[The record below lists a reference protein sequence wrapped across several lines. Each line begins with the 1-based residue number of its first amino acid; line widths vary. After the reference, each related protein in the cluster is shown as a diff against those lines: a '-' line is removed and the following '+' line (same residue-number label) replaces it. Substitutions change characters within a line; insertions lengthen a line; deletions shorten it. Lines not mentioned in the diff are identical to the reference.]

1 MRRYE
6 TMMVLH
12 PELPEAQIRETL
24 DRARRLIEG
33 MGAEI
38 HQVDEWGMRQLAYPI
53 RKLGRGYY
61 VVTEYSAEPKVVN
74 EFERT
79 MKLADEVLRYIT
91 VAKSD
96 IRRRASAS
104 VVRPAT
110 ERPEPVATEETPA
123 VAAESAESA
132 AGTTGADG
140 PAGETER
147 PEPAATEETPAV
159 AAESAESVAGTAGAD
174 GPVGEVAVSVDEQP
188 REETPAAEATTEQ
201 RSDGEPGADEAAEG
215 EAAAQPKDE

>member
-53 RKLGRGYY
+53 RKLSRGYY
-61 VVTEYSAEPKVVN
+61 VVTEYSAESKVVN

-96 IRRRASAS
+96 VRRRVSAS
-104 VVRPAT
+104 VARPAT
-110 ERPEPVATEETPA
+110 ERPESATTEETPA
-123 VAAESAESA
+123 IDAES
-132 AGTTGADG
+132 D
-140 PAGETER
+140 
-147 PEPAATEETPAV
+147 
-159 AAESAESVAGTAGAD
+159 
-174 GPVGEVAVSVDEQP
+174 
-188 REETPAAEATTEQ
+188 
-201 RSDGEPGADEAAEG
+201 
-215 EAAAQPKDE
+215 